1 MVEGPEA
8 TYMAEYVLRH
18 YKRKSL
24 TGIKIVAGRYKHH
37 VPPQNYRVFI
47 KDLPLKLI
55 DVYKKGKIVY
65 LLFEGGWTIIVRFG
79 MEGWFYKTADQH
91 FRYKT
96 DKPNIIFDFG
106 GGDELKFMDFRNFET
121 LTITNNMEEVLS
133 TIGITAPD
141 ILDSTVHFKDIQERL
156 DALSEKQRLQSIDII
171 LMDQTAVI
179 SGIGNIIKSEI
190 LYEAGISPHKKVKDV
205 TLQEWNKIFTVSR
218 QITRKILCILRKTPF
233 SIESYTGIRKV
244 YDREEDPMGRK
255 VVMYKSADGRAT
267 FWVPS
272 VQLQ

>member
-8 TYMAEYVLRH
+8 TYMAEYVLQH

-24 TGIKIVAGRYKHH
+24 TAIKIVAGRYKHH
-37 VPPQNYRVFI
+37 GPPQNYRAFI
-47 KDLPLKLI
+47 KDLPLKLL

-79 MEGWFYKTADQH
+79 MEGWFYKTANQH

-96 DKPNIIFDFG
+96 DKPNIIFYFG
-106 GGDELKFMDFRNFET
+106 GGDELKFMDFRNFGT

-133 TIGITAPD
+133 TIGMTAPD
-141 ILDSTVHFKDIQERL
+141 ILDNTVHFKDIQERL
-156 DALSEKQRLQSIDII
+156 DGLSEKQRSQSIDII
-171 LMDQTAVI
+171 LMDQTAII

-190 LYEAGISPHKKVKDV
+190 LYEAGISPHRKVKDV
-205 TLQEWNKIFTVSR
+205 TPQEWKKIFAASHK
-218 QITRKILCILRKTPF
+218 ITRKILGILRKTPF
-233 SIESYTGIRKV
+233 SIQRYIGIRKV

-272 VQLQ
+272 VQK